1 MLKHL
6 FGIFLAALLLSGVA
20 GTAEA
25 ARGNAFCPGGI
36 PGGVKVLQ
44 ERMVKALAADPTG
57 RSVKLEHC
65 HATPE
70 QFLLAFQKASPTAGL
85 TNVGQL
91 PAYIG
96 KFRPIEVDRTIA
108 YRMSCVT
115 DTEVIMGCMERKLDE
130 GEVVYADHT
139 GTKVMPSSCANP
151 GIAPP
156 LEEVTVEPA
165 RVVCVEAR
173 FPVKR
178 GVTHAAR
185 WATAGS
191 TSVSDEAMRKCFKYQ
206 LPGETQWTSQWPDQ
220 CAWGEWQE
228 PTPGRDG
235 QPRITRCNVPEL
247 GRKLIKKGGIV
258 LNGRYDGYVRVMLPV
273 HFGDMS
279 TDSGFW
285 ICLEERIQHTDGFLE
300 IRHANGMIT
309 TPDDFQYP
317 PEGESGGKRVT
328 FPSPVFNATAGQ
340 KLTGTR

>member
-36 PGGVKVLQ
+36 SGGAKVLQ
-44 ERMVKALAADPTG
+44 ERMVKALAADSTG
-57 RSVKLEHC
+57 RSVKLEYC
-65 HATPE
+65 NATPE
-70 QFLLAFQKASPTAGL
+70 QFLLAFQKGSPTAGL
-85 TNVGQL
+85 THVSQL
-91 PAYIG
+91 PEYIS
-96 KFRPIEVDRTIA
+96 KFRPVELDRTLI

-115 DTEVIMGCMERKLDE
+115 DTEVIMGCVERKLED

-139 GTKVMPSSCANP
+139 GTKVMPSGCANP

-156 LEEVTVEPA
+156 LGEVVVGGTEVT
-165 RVVCVEAR
+165 CVEVR
-173 FPVKR
+173 VPVKR
-178 GVTHAAR
+178 NVTHVAR

-191 TSVSDEAMRKCFKYQ
+191 TPVSDEAMRKCFKYQ
-206 LPGETQWTSQWPDQ
+206 LPGESKWTSEWPTQ
-220 CAWGEWQE
+220 CKWGEWQE
-228 PTPGRDG
+228 PTPDRDG

-247 GRKLIKKGGIV
+247 GRPLIKRGGIV
-258 LNGRYDGYVRVMLPV
+258 LNGQYDGYVRVMLPI
-273 HFGDMS
+273 HFGDTS
-279 TDSGFW
+279 TDVAFW
-285 ICLEERIQHTDGFLE
+285 VCLEDRVQHSDGFLE
-300 IRHANGMIT
+300 IRHADGMIT

-340 KLTGTR
+340 KLAGTR